1 MPELKPISGH
11 GSVKRLIHYLQRVD
25 PRTGE
30 SRALERGYI
39 NCSERDAAGRPTWT
53 QMDSTRAA
61 FGNDVTSRG
70 GKPARTFEHFVLSPD
85 PTDSPTAA
93 EVRDFAMEWAGRH
106 FGSHE
111 VAVYIHDDNASR
123 IMHAHV
129 VVNNT
134 DLETGRRLA
143 PKLTPSFERSI
154 WKDVETMARERGWRN
169 FLPPSQVQEGEPPAH
184 RLRPLEKDDRGL
196 WHEAMER
203 DTGEKRRSA
212 RTSRDVAVR
221 GIDEG
226 GRWSWVEDVRGRI
239 AIARALSRTEG
250 EFLRECGALGLSV
263 SENASHDYTYTHPS
277 AATRRVTGRHLGSD
291 WTRAAI
297 GRRMAYD
304 SARRW
309 PIPDPAT
316 RRAVEGAVSAMGAE
330 GVGVSMVGVTRADA
344 AVSARDVAEMLEVQA
359 REDIRSLEDYRDA
372 RGQGTDGASLRRAEG
387 VARAIN
393 AVPAGRPRSAGR
405 RIPYAE
411 RLAMERER
419 ARDDGTTG
427 GPSQTNGGGGMSAEE
442 HGRSDRGA
450 ER

>member
-1 MPELKPISGH
+1 
-11 GSVKRLIHYLQRVD
+11 VKRLIHYLTHAD

-61 FGNDVTSRG
+61 FGNDVASRG
-70 GKPARTFEHFVLSPD
+70 GKRARTFEHFVLSPD
-85 PTDSPTAA
+85 PADSPTAK
-93 EVRDFAMEWAGRH
+93 EVRDFAVEWAGRH

-111 VAVYIHDDNASR
+111 VAVYIHDDNASK

-154 WKDVETMARERGWRN
+154 WRDVETMARGRGWRS
-169 FLPPSQVQEGEPPAH
+169 FLPSDQAQKDEPTA
-184 RLRPLEKDDRGL
+184 RKLRPLEKDDSGL
-196 WHEAMER
+196 WRGAMEKEAIR
-203 DTGEKRRSA
+203 ERRNA
-212 RTSRDVAVR
+212 RNLRDVAVK
-221 GIDEG
+221 GIDES

-239 AIARALSRTEG
+239 AVARALSRTEV
-250 EFLRECGALGLSV
+250 EFLRECDALGLDV
-263 SENASHDYTYTHPS
+263 SENAAHDYTYTHPS
-277 AATRRVTGRHLGSD
+277 AATRRVTGKHLGSD

-309 PIPDPAT
+309 PVPDLAT
-316 RRAVEGAVSAMGAE
+316 RRAVERAVNALGVRE
-330 GVGVSMVGVTRADA
+330 VGVAMVGVARADA
-344 AVSARDVAEMLEVQA
+344 GVSARAVAEMLEVQA

-372 RGQGTDGASLRRAEG
+372 RGRGADEASLRRAEG

-393 AVPAGRPRSAGR
+393 AVPAGRPRSAGQR
-405 RIPYAE
+405 TPYAE
-411 RLAMERER
+411 RLAMEREKTR
-419 ARDDGTTG
+419 AVEATGGLSQANTGGGTT
-427 GPSQTNGGGGMSAEE
+427 TEE
-442 HGRSDRGA
+442 HDRA
-450 ER
+450 ERGTER